1 MDENMNMN
9 QTPVSSEPS
18 VMQSQTIPP
27 QVTTQPQISQG
38 VNYASFF
45 RRLVAL
51 LLDSLLLSFTVNTLV
66 IVFLGSLGS
75 PWKDAGLFHPV
86 YIVTALVAWPYQVF
100 MLNKYGATLGKMALG
115 IRVQNESTGANL
127 TLVEAVLREVVG
139 KFLSGIALLIGYF
152 WVIWDPKKQGW
163 HDKLGKSVVIKVSK

>member
-9 QTPVSSEPS
+9 PTPVSSEP
-18 VMQSQTIPP
+18 VVVQSQTVPP
-27 QVTTQPQISQG
+27 QATTQPQMTQAQA

-45 RRLVAL
+45 RRFGAALIDGL
-51 LLDSLLLSFTVNTLV
+51 LLGFTVGLLV
-66 IVFLGSLGS
+66 RLVFGA
-75 PWKDAGLFHPV
+75 PAQNAGFFHPSN
-86 YIVTALVAWPYQVF
+86 LVFTLAGWAYQVF
-100 MLNKYGATLGKMALG
+100 MINKYGATLGKMALG

-127 TLVEAVLREVVG
+127 TLVEAVLREVAG

-152 WVIWDPKKQGW
+152 WVIWDPKKQAW